1 MSNHLITKDNS
12 LRNFFLIAF
21 LIPIVATVFATLID
35 GLQSGLVTN
44 QLSPLAMIV
53 VLAMVHAPTIAAMIV
68 AYRDEG
74 FEGNKKLF
82 RKLKYWKFE
91 AKWYLIALLLLSLSI
106 LVSLFGMS
114 FFSQSYTPAFS
125 FSILTFAV
133 LLSALWEEI
142 GWTGFALPR
151 MLKRYGPL
159 KTALMLGVIHTFWHL
174 AADYWGAS
182 AFYGNLYRYLAHFTL
197 WMIGLIILRIIIVWI
212 YIRTQSLVLGWLT
225 HFSYTGG
232 QLFLVPLTLTTV
244 ETLLWNTAFV
254 IVLLL
259 VVTFLFMLNED
270 FRDFWN
276 SGVLG
281 EGSSL

>member
-1 MSNHLITKDNS
+1 MRDHLITKDNS

-21 LIPIVATVFATLID
+21 LIPIVATVFVTLID

-44 QLSPLAMIV
+44 QLSPLTMIV

-68 AYRDEG
+68 AFRDEG
-74 FEGNKKLF
+74 FEGIKKLF
-82 RKLKYWKFE
+82 RQLKHWNFE
-91 AKWYLIALLLLSLSI
+91 GKWYLVALFVFSLSI

-114 FFSQSYTPAFS
+114 TFSQSYIPAFS
-125 FSILTFAV
+125 FSVLTFAV

-142 GWTGFALPR
+142 GWTGYAIPR
-151 MLKRYGPL
+151 LLKRFTPL
-159 KTALMLGVIHTFWHL
+159 KTAILFGVIHVFWHL

-182 AFYGNLYRYLAHFTL
+182 VFYGNLYRYLAHFFL
-197 WMIGLIILRIIIVWI
+197 WMIGLIVLRIIIIWI
-212 YIRTQSLVLGWLT
+212 YVRTKSLVLGWLT

-232 QLFLVPLTLTTV
+232 QLFLVPLTLTAV

-259 VVTFLFMLNED
+259 AIVLLFMVNKD

-276 SGVLG
+276 SGLNTG
-281 EGSSL
+281 